1 MEAWDIVGW
10 VSSGDTSDVRRGQRV
25 PLSCGSRAPA
35 GDLQTGLHLD
45 DFGVRDAG
53 GEGGGGG
60 RRGGE
65 GRGLRGG
72 DSGEGVGFRIGTGEG
87 GGKEAYLVET
97 GKVTNDILEVDGS
110 CSPAITCIDDT
121 ERQVLHVAAGSGL
134 HAGPSSF
141 IPPLAPPGI
150 DK

>member
-1 MEAWDIVGW
+1 M
-10 VSSGDTSDVRRGQRV
+10 

-60 RRGGE
+60 RRGRGGE
-65 GRGLRGG
+65 GRGG

-87 GGKEAYLVET
+87 GGKEAYLVEM

-110 CSPAITCIDDT
+110 CSSAITCIDDT
-121 ERQVLHVAAGSGL
+121 GRQVLHVAAGSGL

-141 IPPLAPPGI
+141 IPLPHPPLE
-150 DK
+150 

>member
-35 GDLQTGLHLD
+35 GDLQTGLHLGG
-45 DFGVRDAG
+45 FCVRDAG

-60 RRGGE
+60 R
-65 GRGLRGG
+65 RGG

-110 CSPAITCIDDT
+110 CSSAITCIDDT
-121 ERQVLHVAAGSGL
+121 GRQVLHVAAGSGL
-134 HAGPSSF
+134 HAGPSNF
-141 IPPLAPPGI
+141 IPLPHPPLE
-150 DK
+150 